1 MRRALIVLTI
11 AAAAAAAA
19 ATVTRAGEAGEP
31 RQVQRKVVRLH
42 AGGEAIPGMPDVDTM
57 EGDRLKIEDLA
68 ELLPGEARSYYTES
82 GREVVVTRGEG
93 ERYTLEVEGKKVVL
107 GGEAEAELLA
117 LHGAGGEGGERRIIV
132 HHRKDA
138 GLPGDA
144 AEAGEAGEAGEA
156 TVEKDVVTITPHAGA
171 ALEGGEPPV
180 IVEIVS
186 EAEGKVEKRVVVLR
200 LDEPAEQ

>member
-144 AEAGEAGEAGEA
+144 AEAGEA
-156 TVEKDVVTITPHAGA
+156 TVEKDVVTITPHVGA